1 MFTSTPLEGG
11 ARPSTWRPKAQAR
24 SPARISAAQPI
35 TMPPPTS
42 PVISRPT
49 MFRNATGGV
58 KPYSSTLS
66 IVRAATDARPPKRRS
81 AATPAAS
88 DATMQ
93 ATTQSTPST
102 LGGCAR
108 NHLPG
113 RLLGLAPLLHEPL
126 GQRRRLADVVALRVV
141 HAEPGQQLERL
152 LVADHL
158 RHRALAEPARDV
170 DDGLDHELVRPVVQA
185 GAHELAVDLE
195 VVERQVLEVEE
206 ARERR
211 AEVVEREP
219 AAQRVEVRGELLG
232 ARDVADRRRSRDL
245 EDDLLGVDPVGA
257 ELVLD
262 QLEQLGVAGR
272 AAGDVDLEHEPV
284 LARELLAEHLDRA
297 AHDPLVDRADQ
308 VVALGDGQEG
318 RGRDE
323 LPERVAQPQQELV
336 LVDLAAR
343 EVHDRLGLKDE
354 ALLVERVADHVR
366 PRQAGGE

>member
-113 RLLGLAPLLHEPL
+113 RLLGLAPLLDEPL

-170 DDGLDHELVRPVVQA
+170 DDGLDHELVRAVVEA
-185 GAHELAVDLE
+185 RAHELAVDLE
-195 VVERQVLEVEE
+195 VVERQVLEVVE
-206 ARERR
+206 AREGG
-211 AEVVEREP
+211 AEVVERE
-219 AAQRVEVRGELLG
+219 AAAELVEAGGELLR
-232 ARDVADRRRSRDL
+232 ARDVAHRGRLGDL
-245 EDDLLGVDPVGA
+245 EDDLLRLHAVDL
-257 ELVLD
+257 ELLLD
-262 QLEQLGVAGR
+262 QVEQIRIAGR
-272 AAGDVDLEHEPV
+272 AAGDVH
-284 LARELLAEHLDRA
+284 
-297 AHDPLVDRADQ
+297 
-308 VVALGDGQEG
+308 
-318 RGRDE
+318 
-323 LPERVAQPQQELV
+323 
-336 LVDLAAR
+336 
-343 EVHDRLGLKDE
+343 
-354 ALLVERVADHVR
+354 
-366 PRQAGGE
+366 